1 MHFMQVGVRKNNRSR
16 KLPNNFLYF
25 LHKINTSL
33 FITAKAKQAC
43 RQQQTLNN
51 LQSKK
56 INGF

>member
-1 MHFMQVGVRKNNRSR
+1 MQVGVRKKTIDLENYQTT
-16 KLPNNFLYF
+16 FLYF

-33 FITAKAKQAC
+33 FLTAKAKQAC